1 MTGKSGGSTYD
12 EVLNTGSRIKPADS
26 CAFDQ
31 AIQLQRVDPEQAK
44 GLSKG
49 RPLSLE
55 TRRQNK
61 VTSIVCV
68 RPDNNKY
75 VGSVAF
81 SDVDRLIS
89 CIAKGRKYEA
99 KIENIQ
105 ATAVIVRIYDI

>member
-12 EVLNTGSRIKPADS
+12 EVLTSGSRIKPAGGCDFNQS
-26 CAFDQ
+26 V
-31 AIQLQRVDPEQAK
+31 QLQRVDPEQAK

-61 VTSIVCV
+61 VTSVVCV
-68 RPDNNKY
+68 RPDNNRY
-75 VGSVAF
+75 LGSVAF
-81 SDVDRLIS
+81 SDVERLIS
-89 CIAKGRKYEA
+89 CMAKGRKYEA
-99 KIENIQ
+99 KIENIE